1 MPRREC
7 QNERKMSRMER
18 IKRRQEEI
26 RIYRENTEKG
36 VTKGREDEQNVEN
49 KEKTRGTKNKEEIN
63 AEKGVT
69 KRKGD
74 EKEEKEM
81 TELHESNKEEERKQ
95 DSSI

>member
-49 KEKTRGTKNKEEIN
+49 KEKTRGTKNKEGRKCREGSDKKEDEQNVQRI
-63 AEKGVT
+63 
-69 KRKGD
+69 KRD
-74 EKEEKEM
+74 EE
-81 TELHESNKEEERKQ
+81 
-95 DSSI
+95 